1 MRAISV
7 GLGLCLVF
15 SLGCGGAGEAP
26 NYVTSARQAKDK
38 DGPAFLRDPELLRP
52 AQAPAPAK
60 PPQAEVAAQEVARKI
75 IYTANLDLIVDDLD
89 AATREL
95 EKAVEE
101 VKGYVARSEVRGT
114 PGSPRQGTW
123 TIRVP
128 VAKFDS
134 LREAL
139 SRLGELRRNSVDSED
154 ITDRYYDMQARLK
167 TNQAEEEG
175 LRELLK
181 KSAKTEDVLAVR
193 KELNAV
199 RGTIEEQQGKIQ
211 RWDKETQLA
220 TINVSMLDRKDYT
233 PPVVPNFGSSIG
245 RTFQASVQAMVEFG
259 KGIVLVVT
267 ALVPWLL
274 VLAVIGIPSWWRWR
288 RRK

>member
-1 MRAISV
+1 MRAMFV
-7 GLGLCLVF
+7 GLGLCLAL
-15 SLGCGGAGEAP
+15 SLGCSDAYRMSPGGVKGDR
-26 NYVTSARQAKDK
+26 SGKDK
-38 DGPAFLRDPELLRP
+38 DKGRLPVGEP
-52 AQAPAPAK
+52 AQAPPAV
-60 PPQAEVAAQEVARKI
+60 EEAAQEVARKI

-89 AATREL
+89 ASTREL

-101 VKGYVARSEVRGT
+101 VKGYIARSEVRGS
-114 PGSPRQGTW
+114 PGSPRSGSW

-128 VAKFDS
+128 VAKFDL

-167 TNQAEEEG
+167 TNQAEEEA

-193 KELNAV
+193 KELNTI

-211 RWDKETQLA
+211 RWDKETQFA
-220 TINVSMLDRKDYT
+220 TINVSMLDRKDYA
-233 PPVVPNFGSSIG
+233 PPLVPNFGSSIG

-267 ALVPWLL
+267 ALVPWLFVGAL
-274 VLAVIGIPSWWRWR
+274 VAVPAWWRWR

>member
-1 MRAISV
+1 
-7 GLGLCLVF
+7 
-15 SLGCGGAGEAP
+15 
-26 NYVTSARQAKDK
+26 
-38 DGPAFLRDPELLRP
+38 
-52 AQAPAPAK
+52 
-60 PPQAEVAAQEVARKI
+60 VAAQEVARKI